1 MKPREL
7 LAPFLLAARAV
18 AAKPPPGSYRILLL
32 HDVPVAQYERLERLL
47 DYLGHDA
54 FAARRFVLNF
64 DDGLKGNRDVAERL
78 LAPRGIKAT
87 FFISPALVGQDGYMG
102 WDDLAALAESGHVIG
117 AHGMSHR
124 RLAGLN
130 GTDLE
135 TEVVRPGEAIS
146 AKLGQAPEWF
156 AFPFGDIDSIDAAA
170 LALIGRHYRLCR
182 SGVRGPNVPGTHR
195 LAVLADHVDL
205 ESSFA
210 WQRLTVAGG
219 LDGRYAQARERLRRW
234 AAEAAN
240 S

>member
-7 LAPFLLAARAV
+7 LVPVLLAARAF
-18 AAKPPPGSYRILLL
+18 AAKPPAGSYRILLL
-32 HDVPVAQYERLERLL
+32 HDVPAAQYGRLERLL
-47 DYLGHDA
+47 DYLGRDA
-54 FAARRFVLNF
+54 FATRRFVLNF
-64 DDGLKGNRDVAERL
+64 DDGFKGNRDVAERL
-78 LAPRGIKAT
+78 LAPRDIKAS
-87 FFISPALVGQDGYMG
+87 FFVSPALVGRDGYMG
-102 WDDLAALAESGHVIG
+102 WNDLGALAKSGHVIG

-124 RLAGLN
+124 RLAGLRGN
-130 GTDLE
+130 DLE
-135 TEVVRPGEAIS
+135 SEVVQPSAAI
-146 AKLGQAPEWF
+146 AAELGQPPEWF

-170 LALIGRHYRLCR
+170 LTLIGRHYRLCR

-205 ESSFA
+205 NASFA